1 MSGTGGVGRASKKA
15 ATATSNV
22 TTAAGNNTTAG
33 AAVQPPTSNAAG
45 NAWNPQVTAGTANV
59 LDPWGLDQPNAA
71 NQTIAQQINPP
82 NMGPPSAATLPAA
95 VSLPPI
101 STAISHAPVSTAIT
115 TLTFDTAY
123 NFSGPSVT
131 HNSVLNE
138 FFPHHQPQASFISSP
153 VLLRNQL
160 LSAGLEPVHEW

>member
-1 MSGTGGVGRASKKA
+1 MSGTAAGRGSKKA

-22 TTAAGNNTTAG
+22 TTAGGNNTTG
-33 AAVQPPTSNAAG
+33 VQPPTSNAAG
-45 NAWNPQVTAGTANV
+45 SAWNPQVTAGTANV

-71 NQTIAQQINPP
+71 NQTIAAQQVNPP
-82 NMGPPSAATLPAA
+82 NMGPPSATLPA

-138 FFPHHQPQASFISSP
+138 FFPQHQPQASVNFFCQ
-153 VLLRNQL
+153 V
-160 LSAGLEPVHEW
+160 A